1 MEITMKTIF
10 GKLNFGIL
18 SMRARVRVIITGKI
32 PWSWFLEN
40 INLESERFRKFP
52 KIFIPKNFPLY
63 GNNILNHT
71 CKIHT

>member
-18 SMRARVRVIITGKI
+18 SMCARIRVIITSKI

-40 INLESERFRKFP
+40 INLESERDLE
-52 KIFIPKNFPLY
+52 NF
-63 GNNILNHT
+63 
-71 CKIHT
+71 